1 MGVGRNGDP
10 KAKPIRSL
18 LVPRRVVT
26 CRRDLATGIEHIGP
40 RTMNAAMARRDA
52 EVGRWIH
59 WLSVNQHFEIQM
71 RPIGDT
77 GITHDAEFL
86 PSHDRRVACGE
97 YWTDHSEMAVD
108 PDIAIVLHQHLDTTG
123 TLVLNADQRAGFGGK

>member
-1 MGVGRNGDP
+1 
-10 KAKPIRSL
+10 
-18 LVPRRVVT
+18 
-26 CRRDLATGIEHIGP
+26 
-40 RTMNAAMARRDA
+40 MNAAMARGDA

-59 WLSVNQHFEIQM
+59 GLSVNQHFEIQM

-86 PSHDRRVACGE
+86 PSHDRRLTCGK

-108 PDIAIVLHQHLDTTG
+108 ADIAIVLHQHLETTG
-123 TLVLNADQRAGFGGK
+123 TLVLNADQRAGFGGKYRRTVRHRQIDTVVIGARLRPVRQNARAERRRDAG